1 MPALLQEAASRIPAW
16 LQGAEAWATIFQAVA
31 TPLLIA
37 IGGVFAWYKFFRQGE
52 HDPKLQLTISGVVGK
67 KDGTLYL
74 QAKVLAE
81 NTGQV
86 AIGLTD
92 GTCALRVSTRKKG
105 DGDWTLH
112 ATEQVFAIQGYV
124 QPSET
129 LIDQVWLEIP
139 DNGEVAIMMELIV
152 VAGGETG
159 GWVTPEVVNLVAQGD
174 NDVPESERS

>member
-1 MPALLQEAASRIPAW
+1 MET
-16 LQGAEAWATIFQAVA
+16 WANIFQAVA

-52 HDPKLQLTISGVVGK
+52 HDPKLQLTISGGVGK

-86 AIGLTD
+86 AVGLSG
-92 GTCALRVSTRKKG
+92 GTCALQVSARKK
-105 DGDWTLH
+105 DDEDWTLH
-112 ATEQVFAIQGYV
+112 ATERVFAIQGHV
-124 QPSET
+124 QAGET

-139 DNGEVAIMMELIV
+139 DNGEVAIKMELIV
-152 VAGGETG
+152 LAGEETT
-159 GWVTPEVVNLVAQGD
+159 GWVTPEVVNLVAQGN
-174 NDVPESERS
+174 NDISESE